1 MSAALSSTRSVLFTP
16 GSDERKLE
24 QARESE
30 ADAVVADLEDAVA
43 PGEKA
48 GARDTV
54 RRSFGEPASG
64 AARLVRVNGFDTP
77 YFDED
82 VAAVAELELDGVVL
96 PMATPQGVAA
106 LASAGLPIVAVVE
119 TAMGVRLAYEIA
131 SSPGVVALLLG
142 AVDLGAEVGL
152 ETRAD
157 GLELQYVRSK
167 LVIDSIAAG
176 IRAPV
181 DCVHLELGDDAG
193 LEFQA
198 TLARSLGLRGKA
210 CIHPEQVPIVNRV
223 FASRPDEVA
232 WAHRV
237 VDAASAGLAGGRG
250 VVVVEG
256 AMVDAPVVARAR
268 RIIEQSESLGR

>member
-1 MSAALSSTRSVLFTP
+1 MRSVLFTP
-16 GSDERKLE
+16 GSDERKLGR
-24 QARESE
+24 ALESD

-43 PGEKA
+43 PAEKA

-54 RRSFGEPASG
+54 RRCFGNGGSG
-64 AARLVRVNGFDTP
+64 PARLVRVNGFGTP
-77 YFDED
+77 YFEED
-82 VAAVAELELDGVVL
+82 VAILGELDLDGVVL
-96 PMATPQGVAA
+96 PMASPEGVAA
-106 LASAGLPIVAVVE
+106 LAPAGLPIVAVVE
-119 TAMGVRLAYEIA
+119 TAAGVRLAYEIA

-152 ETRAD
+152 EPRAD

-181 DCVHLELGDDAG
+181 DCVHLAFGDEAG

-198 TLARSLGLRGKA
+198 LLARSLGLRGKA
-210 CIHPEQVPIVNRV
+210 CIHPEQVAVVNRA
-223 FASRPDEVA
+223 FDSRPEEVA
-232 WAHRV
+232 WARRV
-237 VDAASAGLAGGRG
+237 VDAASEGLADGRG

-268 RIIEQSESLGR
+268 WILEQSESHGR